1 MATQTTNVNFR
12 VDAELKKEAESLFS
26 DLGMNMTTA
35 MTMFLKQAVRTQ
47 RIPFE
52 VTRIP
57 NLETIAAMQEAE
69 RISSDPSVKGYNDL
83 DDLFK
88 DLKG

>member
-1 MATQTTNVNFR
+1 MTTQTTNVNFR

-57 NLETIAAMQEAE
+57 NQETIAAMQEAE

-83 DDLFK
+83 DELFK